1 MKITNNEAIQ
11 IQQALVKLNEIDLPV
26 KASMDIAI
34 LTGIIEGQVKAF
46 SMARTKIFKQY
57 AIKAEPGVA
66 EGTVRFVSTKETDA
80 EKQADLENFMSEFN
94 NLVEET
100 GQEFEFG
107 KITIPQ
113 EFNGKPVAIKGNIL
127 APLLKFVEIK

>member
-1 MKITNNEAIQ
+1 VKITNNEAIQ

-34 LTGIIEGQVKAF
+34 LTGIIENQVKAF

-57 AIKAEPGVA
+57 AIKTEPGIV
-66 EGTVRFVSTKETDA
+66 EGTVRFVSTKETDE
-80 EKQADLENFMSEFN
+80 EKQKCLDEFMSEFN
-94 NLVEET
+94 KLVEET
-100 GQEFEFG
+100 GVDFEFG

-113 EFNGKPVAIKGNIL
+113 EFGGKPVAIKGNIL
-127 APLLKFVEIK
+127 APLLKFIEIK